1 MANPDSL
8 QRFTFDNSHVR
19 GELVGLNQTLKDI
32 FARQTYPEAVNN
44 LLGQLLAAAALL
56 SATVKIDGLLTLQVQ
71 SNGPLR
77 ILLAETTHD
86 GKLRGIARMDDVQN
100 EEQDINDGPLLGTEG
115 QLIITIDPTEGR
127 RYQGIV
133 ALEGDNLAS
142 SLEGYFRQ
150 SEQLATRLWLS
161 CEGEVAAGFL
171 LQELPALGEIQ
182 EEMEVDEDAWT
193 RLTCIGD
200 TVRDDE
206 LLHLENNVLL
216 HRLYH
221 EESVRVFEDEA
232 LKFSCSCSKVR
243 LSTALDQMGYSQC
256 QEIIDEQKKIRADCQ
271 FCGQHYSFDQS
282 DINGL
287 FPMESAKAQMN
298 KLH

>member
-8 QRFTFDNSHVR
+8 QRFTFDNCHVR
-19 GELVGLNQTLKDI
+19 GEVVGLNQTLKDI
-32 FARQTYPEAVNN
+32 FKRQSYPEAVNN
-44 LLGQLLAAAALL
+44 LLGQLLSAAALL
-56 SATVKIDGLLTLQVQ
+56 SATVKIDGLLTIQVQ
-71 SNGPLR
+71 SNGPLK
-77 ILLAETTHD
+77 ILLAETSHD
-86 GKLRGIARMDDVQN
+86 GKLRGIARMD
-100 EEQDINDGPLLGTEG
+100 EEQELIEGQLLGTNG

-133 ALEGDNLAS
+133 ALEGDDLAK

-150 SEQLATRLWLS
+150 SEQLATRIWLS
-161 CEGEVAAGFL
+161 CEGAVAAGFL
-171 LQELPALGEIQ
+171 LQELPALGEVQ
-182 EEMEVDEDAWT
+182 EAMEVDEDAWT
-193 RLTCIGD
+193 RLTCVTD
-200 TVRDDE
+200 TIRDDE
-206 LLHLENNVLL
+206 LLHLDNQHLL

-221 EESVRVFEDEA
+221 EETVRVFDDEA
-232 LKFSCSCSKVR
+232 LKFSCSCSKER
-243 LSTALDQMGYSQC
+243 LSTALNQMGYEQC

-287 FPMESAKAQMN
+287 FPIQSAKAQMN

>member
-32 FARQTYPEAVNN
+32 FARQSYPKAVNN
-44 LLGQLLAAAALL
+44 LLGELLAAAALL

-77 ILLAETTHD
+77 ILLAETSHD
-86 GKLRGIARMDDVQN
+86 GKLRGIARMD
-100 EEQDINDGPLLGTEG
+100 EEQDIEGGQLLGTEG
-115 QLIITIDPTEGR
+115 QLVITIDPTQGR

-133 ALEGDNLAS
+133 ALEGDNLS
-142 SLEGYFRQ
+142 KSLEGYFKQ
-150 SEQLATRLWLS
+150 SEQLATRLWLR

-171 LQELPALGEIQ
+171 LQELPALGEVQ

-193 RLTCIGD
+193 RLTCIAD

-206 LLHLENNVLL
+206 LLHLDNQELL

-221 EESVRVFEDEA
+221 EETVRLFDDES
-232 LKFSCSCSKVR
+232 LKFSCSCSKER
-243 LSTALDQMGYSQC
+243 LSTALDQMGYEQC
-256 QEIIDEQKKIRADCQ
+256 QEIIDEQQKIRADCQ
-271 FCGQHYSFDQS
+271 FCGQHYSFGQS

-287 FPMESAKAQMN
+287 FPLESAKAQVN

>member
-1 MANPDSL
+1 MANSDSL

-32 FARQTYPEAVNN
+32 FARQSYPEAVNN
-44 LLGQLLAAAALL
+44 LLGELLAAAALL

-77 ILLAETTHD
+77 ILLAETSHD
-86 GKLRGIARMDDVQN
+86 GKLRGIARMD
-100 EEQDINDGPLLGTEG
+100 EEQDIEGGQLLGTEG
-115 QLIITIDPTEGR
+115 QLIITIDPTQGR

-133 ALEGDNLAS
+133 ALEGDNLAK
-142 SLEGYFRQ
+142 SLEGYFKQ
-150 SEQLATRLWLS
+150 SEQLATRLWLG

-171 LQELPALGEIQ
+171 LQELPALGEVQ

-193 RLTCIGD
+193 RLTCIAE

-206 LLHLENNVLL
+206 LLHLDNQELL

-221 EESVRVFEDEA
+221 EETVRLFDDES
-232 LKFSCSCSKVR
+232 LKFSCSCSKER
-243 LSTALDQMGYSQC
+243 LSTALDQMGYEQC
-256 QEIIDEQKKIRADCQ
+256 QEIIDEQQKIRADCQ
-271 FCGQHYSFDQS
+271 FCGQHYSFGQS
-282 DINGL
+282 DINGI
-287 FPMESAKAQMN
+287 FPLESAKAQIN

>member
-1 MANPDSL
+1 MANSDSL

-32 FARQTYPEAVNN
+32 FARQSYPEAVNN
-44 LLGQLLAAAALL
+44 LLGELLAAAALL

-77 ILLAETTHD
+77 ILLAETSHD
-86 GKLRGIARMDDVQN
+86 GKLRGIARMD
-100 EEQDINDGPLLGTEG
+100 EEQDIEGGQLLGTEG
-115 QLIITIDPTEGR
+115 QLIITIDPTQGR

-133 ALEGDNLAS
+133 ALEGDNLAK
-142 SLEGYFRQ
+142 SLEGYFKQ
-150 SEQLATRLWLS
+150 SEQLATRLWLG

-171 LQELPALGEIQ
+171 LQELPALGEVQ

-193 RLTCIGD
+193 RLTCIAE
-200 TVRDDE
+200 TVRNDE
-206 LLHLENNVLL
+206 LLHLDNQELL

-221 EESVRVFEDEA
+221 EETVRLFDDES
-232 LKFSCSCSKVR
+232 LKFSCSCSKER
-243 LSTALDQMGYSQC
+243 LSTALDQMGYEQC
-256 QEIIDEQKKIRADCQ
+256 QEIIDEQQKIRADCQ
-271 FCGQHYSFDQS
+271 FCGQHYSFGQS
-282 DINGL
+282 DINGI
-287 FPMESAKAQMN
+287 FPLESAKAQIN

>member
-1 MANPDSL
+1 MATADSL
-8 QRFTFDNSHVR
+8 QRFTFDKSHVR
-19 GELVGLNQTLKDI
+19 GELVCLKKTLGDI
-32 FARQTYPEAVNN
+32 LERQSYPEPVNA

-56 SATVKIDGLLTLQVQ
+56 SATVKISGLLTLQVQ
-71 SNGPLR
+71 GNGPVQ
-77 ILLAETTHD
+77 LLQAETTHD
-86 GKLRGIARMDDVQN
+86 GKLRGIARIDSEKTLTQGN
-100 EEQDINDGPLLGTEG
+100 ILGEDGR
-115 QLIITIDPTEGR
+115 LIITIDPDEGR

-133 ALEGDNLAS
+133 ALEGDNLAT

-161 CEGEVAAGFL
+161 CEQGVAAGLL
-171 LQELPALGEIQ
+171 LQELPKLGELQ

-193 RLTCIGD
+193 RLTHLAS

-206 LLHLENNVLL
+206 LLHLDNEQLL

-221 EESVRVFEDEA
+221 EEVVRTYDLEP
-232 LKFSCSCSKVR
+232 LKFSCSCSKER
-243 LSTALDQMGYSQC
+243 LAVAMEQMGYEEC
-256 QEIIDEQKKIRADCQ
+256 QEILDEQKKIRADCQ

-287 FPMESAKAQMN
+287 FPLQSAKNQVN

>member
-32 FARQTYPEAVNN
+32 FARQSYPDAVNK
-44 LLGQLLAAAALL
+44 LLGELLAAAALL

-77 ILLAETTHD
+77 ILLAETSHD
-86 GKLRGIARMDDVQN
+86 GKLRGIARMD
-100 EEQDINDGPLLGTEG
+100 EEQDIEGGQLLGTEG
-115 QLIITIDPTEGR
+115 QLIITIDPTQGR

-133 ALEGDNLAS
+133 ALEGDNLAK
-142 SLEGYFRQ
+142 SLEGYFKQ
-150 SEQLATRLWLS
+150 SEQLATRLWLG

-171 LQELPALGEIQ
+171 LQELPALGEVQ

-200 TVRDDE
+200 TVRSDE
-206 LLHLENNVLL
+206 LLHLDNQELL

-221 EESVRVFEDEA
+221 EETVRLFDDES
-232 LKFSCSCSKVR
+232 LKFSCSCSKER
-243 LSTALDQMGYSQC
+243 LSTALDQMGYEQC
-256 QEIIDEQKKIRADCQ
+256 QEIIDEQQKIRADCQ
-271 FCGQHYSFDQS
+271 FCGQHYSFGQS
-282 DINGL
+282 DINGI
-287 FPMESAKAQMN
+287 FPLESAKAQIN

>member
-32 FARQTYPEAVNN
+32 FARQSYPDAVNN
-44 LLGQLLAAAALL
+44 LLGELLAAAALL

-77 ILLAETTHD
+77 ILLAETSHD
-86 GKLRGIARMDDVQN
+86 GKLRGIARMD
-100 EEQDINDGPLLGTEG
+100 EEQDIEGGQLLGTEG
-115 QLIITIDPTEGR
+115 QLIITIDPTQGR

-133 ALEGDNLAS
+133 ALEGDNLAK
-142 SLEGYFRQ
+142 SLEGYFKQ
-150 SEQLATRLWLS
+150 SEQLATRLWLG

-171 LQELPALGEIQ
+171 LQELPALGEVQ

-193 RLTCIGD
+193 RLTCIAE

-206 LLHLENNVLL
+206 LLHLDNQELL

-221 EESVRVFEDEA
+221 EETVRLFDDES
-232 LKFSCSCSKVR
+232 LKFSCSCSKER
-243 LSTALDQMGYSQC
+243 LSTALDQMGY
-256 QEIIDEQKKIRADCQ
+256 EQWTASSVASITVLARVTLMASS
-271 FCGQHYSFDQS
+271 H
-282 DINGL
+282 
-287 FPMESAKAQMN
+287 
-298 KLH
+298 

>member
-1 MANPDSL
+1 MANPDTL

-32 FARQTYPEAVNN
+32 FARQSYPDAVNN
-44 LLGQLLAAAALL
+44 LLGELLAAAALL

-71 SNGPLR
+71 SNGPLS
-77 ILLAETTHD
+77 ILLAETSHD
-86 GKLRGIARMDDVQN
+86 GKLRGIARMD
-100 EEQDINDGPLLGTEG
+100 EKQDIADGQLFGTEG
-115 QLIITIDPTEGR
+115 QLVITIDPTQGR

-133 ALEGDNLAS
+133 SLEGDNLAKC
-142 SLEGYFRQ
+142 LEGYFKQ

-171 LQELPALGEIQ
+171 LQELPALGEVQ

-206 LLHLENNVLL
+206 LLHLDNQQLL

-221 EESVRVFEDEA
+221 EETVRIFDDEG
-232 LKFSCSCSKVR
+232 LKFSCSCSKER
-243 LSTALDQMGYSQC
+243 LSTALDQMGYEQC
-256 QEIIDEQKKIRADCQ
+256 QEILDEQKKIRADCQ

-287 FPMESAKAQMN
+287 FPLQSAKAQAN

>member
-1 MANPDSL
+1 MANSDSL

-32 FARQTYPEAVNN
+32 FARQSYPEAVNN
-44 LLGQLLAAAALL
+44 LLGELLAAAALL

-77 ILLAETTHD
+77 ILLAETSHD
-86 GKLRGIARMDDVQN
+86 GKLRGIARMD
-100 EEQDINDGPLLGTEG
+100 EEQDIEGWQLLGTEG
-115 QLIITIDPTEGR
+115 QLIITIDPTQGR

-133 ALEGDNLAS
+133 ALEGDNLAK
-142 SLEGYFRQ
+142 SLEGYFKQ
-150 SEQLATRLWLS
+150 SEQLATRLWLG

-171 LQELPALGEIQ
+171 LQELPALGEVQ

-193 RLTCIGD
+193 RLTCIAE

-206 LLHLENNVLL
+206 LLHLDNQELL

-221 EESVRVFEDEA
+221 EETVRLFDDES
-232 LKFSCSCSKVR
+232 LKFSCSCSKER
-243 LSTALDQMGYSQC
+243 LSTALDQMGYEQC
-256 QEIIDEQKKIRADCQ
+256 QEIIDEQQKVRADCQ
-271 FCGQHYSFDQS
+271 FCGQHYSFGQS
-282 DINGL
+282 DINGI
-287 FPMESAKAQMN
+287 FPLESAKAQIN